1 MGGGRRLVV
10 LLPCAVLAGFALS
23 ACGSTKSS
31 TPQGHATRTT
41 NKGCGAGCGNA
52 GPAGAPAPPGQS
64 GEVAQLGCH
73 EYCKSA
79 GGYGG
84 GGGPSPPPAAKIL
97 SSGAVA
103 VPSSDVVPVTVHC
116 QISSPCRGAILVD
129 FLSGCNSGSAPVG
142 RSDLDVA
149 AQGTRTIGV
158 PLSTCQRGVLRS
170 RNEVKAGITVDTGA
184 SGVCKQYDC
193 VVPGEVTLRST
204 G

>member
-1 MGGGRRLVV
+1 V

-23 ACGSTKSS
+23 ACGSTQSS
-31 TPQGHATRTT
+31 SQQGHATRTT
-41 NKGCGAGCGNA
+41 NKGCGAGCANA
-52 GPAGAPAPPGQS
+52 GPAAAPAPPSQP

-84 GGGPSPPPAAKIL
+84 GGGPGPPPAAKIL
-97 SSGAVA
+97 SLGTVA
-103 VPSSDVVPVTVHC
+103 VPSSGVVPVTVHC
-116 QISSPCRGAILVD
+116 QTSSACRGAILVD
-129 FLSGCNSGSAPVG
+129 LLSGCSSASTQVG
-142 RSDLDVA
+142 RSDLDVEG
-149 AQGTRTIGV
+149 QGTRTIGV
-158 PLSTCQRGVLRS
+158 PLSACQRGVVHSRS
-170 RNEVKAGITVDTGA
+170 QVKAGITVDTGA